1 MQSLLWKWRVNK
13 NLSWNIDKSF
23 FFLGFQDDR
32 EQEVAMTTVETIDKG
47 KSFSFEDHLDADIC
61 WKCLDYCEGLAGSM
75 VDKTSFGDIRRDLL
89 VSAWAE
95 ESSTT
100 ALR

>member
-1 MQSLLWKWRVNK
+1 
-13 NLSWNIDKSF
+13 
-23 FFLGFQDDR
+23 
-32 EQEVAMTTVETIDKG
+32 MTTVETIVKG

-61 WKCLDYCEGLAGSM
+61 WKCLDYCEGLAGFM

-100 ALR
+100 ALRQPVESQHLLRSTGRQTSSHHTG